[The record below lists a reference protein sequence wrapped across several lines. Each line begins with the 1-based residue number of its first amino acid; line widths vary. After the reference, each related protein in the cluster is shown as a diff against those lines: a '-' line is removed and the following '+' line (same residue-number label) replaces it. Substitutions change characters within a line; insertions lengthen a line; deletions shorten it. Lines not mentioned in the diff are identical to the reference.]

1 MFSLSVFDRNFIGH
15 CTDRESP
22 SAGRSRSTQSFALA
36 WLMTSRTGAL
46 VLLLLPF
53 VTSYGLSPHKFRGS
67 GRAAVLARSAPTVL
81 QFGDLKWP
89 WDAKQAGS
97 DDDST
102 KFVRHSEL
110 NPGGAPLGV
119 VCAGFSEDDLEMIA
133 ATVEEVYV
141 DAEGAATQHVPI
153 VVLGRGDLRLKLRD
167 VLAQLQ
173 ARDSEL
179 PDQQASLRAPLIL
192 LSGFSTV
199 ATSATVR
206 ALRSIGLRGGSD
218 GSRRP
223 MFAVVVPNALDKP
236 LTVLIDELEG
246 DHMANQEKE

>member
-1 MFSLSVFDRNFIGH
+1 MAIHIHLGV
-15 CTDRESP
+15 
-22 SAGRSRSTQSFALA
+22 
-36 WLMTSRTGAL
+36 
-46 VLLLLPF
+46 VLLLFLPCGSPF
-53 VTSYGLSPHKFRGS
+53 SVTHRCSSV
-67 GRAAVLARSAPTVL
+67 RASVLARTAPAIL

-89 WDAKQAGS
+89 WDAKKPAADNEG
-97 DDDST
+97 
-102 KFVRHSEL
+102 KFVRHVEL

-119 VCAGFSEDDLEMIA
+119 VCAGFSEDDLEAIA

-141 DAEGAATQHVPI
+141 DAEGVAMQHVPI

-179 PDQQASLRAPLIL
+179 PDQPASTRAPLIL

-206 ALRSIGLRGGSD
+206 AIRSTGLRGGSD
-218 GSRRP
+218 GSQQP
-223 MFAVVVPNALDKP
+223 MFAVAVPNALDKP
-236 LTVLIDELEG
+236 LTVLIEELEG
-246 DHMANQEKE
+246 DHMANQQKEVRE